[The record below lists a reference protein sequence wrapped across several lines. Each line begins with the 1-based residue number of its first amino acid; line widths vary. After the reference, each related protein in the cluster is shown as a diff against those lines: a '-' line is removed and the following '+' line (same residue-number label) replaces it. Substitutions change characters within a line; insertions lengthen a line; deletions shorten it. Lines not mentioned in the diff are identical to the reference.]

1 MGVNAPSPQ
10 AGDIHQ
16 RYAQLLAWGTR
27 AGLILL
33 VLSFTAYLF
42 GVLTPHVPLERLPQV
57 WNLPVASYHEVTH
70 TPKEFD
76 WTAFIR
82 HGDRINM
89 IGIAVLTGC
98 SLLPLLA
105 LIPMFLRRRDIFY
118 AIICALEI
126 VVLLL
131 AASGVLT
138 SGH

>member
-1 MGVNAPSPQ
+1 MGVTHPLPPQ
-10 AGDIHQ
+10 PEAR
-16 RYAQLLAWGTR
+16 RYATLLAWGTR
-27 AGLILL
+27 AGLVLL
-33 VLSFTAYLF
+33 ALSFTAYVF
-42 GVLTPHVPLERLPQV
+42 GLLTPHVPLQRLPSL
-57 WNLPVASYHEVTH
+57 WHLPVAAYHEVTH

-76 WTAFIR
+76 LIAMLQ

-89 IGIAVLTGC
+89 IGIAVLAGC

-105 LIPMFLRRRDIFY
+105 LIPLFLKRRDIFY
-118 AIICALEI
+118 AIICALEV

>member
-1 MGVNAPSPQ
+1 MGMNAPSPQ
-10 AGDIHQ
+10 ADDIHQ
-16 RYAQLLAWGTR
+16 RYARLLAWGTR

-33 VLSFTAYLF
+33 IVSFTAYLF

-57 WNLPVASYHEVTH
+57 WNLPVAAYHEVTH

-76 WTAFIR
+76 WTAFLR

-89 IGIAVLTGC
+89 IGIAVLAGC

-118 AIICALEI
+118 AIICALEV